1 MQNHKTGSSKIYN
14 QVRNVLLLGIV
25 ISLLLSLGASFLLNL
40 TSENRSRDQ
49 TLESSAQVAANT
61 PLLTEDISAPETT
74 EFIRRTVQNVPTIDV
89 FAVYDRE
96 GHPTAFY
103 DLATG
108 ADNVNDLPPLS
119 QDIVDWFL
127 AGNDTLLY
135 NDEAPPGPTAAPT
148 PPSIPRRESSSA
160 MPWRGS
166 TSAPSGP

>member
-89 FAVYDRE
+89 FA
-96 GHPTAFY
+96 G
-103 DLATG
+103 L
-108 ADNVNDLPPLS
+108 
-119 QDIVDWFL
+119 
-127 AGNDTLLY
+127 
-135 NDEAPPGPTAAPT
+135 
-148 PPSIPRRESSSA
+148 
-160 MPWRGS
+160 
-166 TSAPSGP
+166 